1 MSVRS
6 LGIFFPARAVA
17 LEPGYPVVSYGIAGG
32 RGSSAGK
39 RSGRKAVS
47 LSLETCPT
55 GTAVPVAVGPFWQR
69 QPVGEKLWQSHAV
82 LSGGGFA
89 GFGAG
94 HVAGKMD
101 RKHLPAGRSAH
112 CVRGKS
118 YHGGALP
125 ASVCI
130 YAHFRRLWGAG
141 HRRQPESVEAMG
153 DPGRFCTPGAFLSVA
168 APAPG
173 KRGLAENSLW
183 PAASGTGALVTA
195 VGGKGHRRPGYWL
208 VPDQIPVYF

>member
-1 MSVRS
+1 MRS
-6 LGIFFPARAVA
+6 DIFS
-17 LEPGYPVVSYGIAGG
+17 GVSPF
-32 RGSSAGK
+32 RQ
-39 RSGRKAVS
+39 RK
-47 LSLETCPT
+47 
-55 GTAVPVAVGPFWQR
+55 
-69 QPVGEKLWQSHAV
+69 PVGEKLWKSHAV

-168 APAPG
+168 APVPG

-195 VGGKGHRRPGYWL
+195 VGGKGYRRPGYWL
-208 VPDQIPVYF
+208 VPDQIPVYFGSVRESQ